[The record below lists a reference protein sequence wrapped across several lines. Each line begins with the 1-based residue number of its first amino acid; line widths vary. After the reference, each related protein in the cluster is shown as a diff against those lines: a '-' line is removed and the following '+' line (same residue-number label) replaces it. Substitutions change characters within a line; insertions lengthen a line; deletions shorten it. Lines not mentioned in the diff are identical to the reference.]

1 MHVAYK
7 LYKQKI
13 SCLLF
18 LQPSS
23 LHASL
28 CISPGFHQWNWDGSH
43 QHLEHHDHESQT
55 SSILQTCCHEDC
67 ILRGSFG
74 KIIGHIDDE
83 FAGRFFVLKKHS
95 KRRYPEI
102 WCMTQKW
109 CKSLPKFMYC
119 QALLTTNIARGDQ
132 PLKKEPSGGPL
143 NVTTVVT
150 PTNLKWWC
158 RKCGISNL
166 DLRLFDA

>member
-43 QHLEHHDHESQT
+43 QHLEHPWPWIPNQQHPSNLLPWRLYPEGQFRQDHWPHRWWIRRT
-55 SSILQTCCHEDC
+55 VFC
-67 ILRGSFG
+67 
-74 KIIGHIDDE
+74 
-83 FAGRFFVLKKHS
+83 LKKHS

-143 NVTTVVT
+143 NVTTVSPPQIWSGDVEM
-150 PTNLKWWC
+150 WHQ
-158 RKCGISNL
+158 
-166 DLRLFDA
+166 